1 MFLEKNI
8 NGTINQIRLDN
19 YSAQNDYSYMIAYDI
34 VNSLNQESFQA
45 TVSFDICVKCLTS
58 EMNED
63 LNDR

>member
-1 MFLEKNI
+1 VFLEKNI

-34 VNSLNQESFQA
+34 VNSLNQESSQA

-58 EMNED
+58 EMN
-63 LNDR
+63 